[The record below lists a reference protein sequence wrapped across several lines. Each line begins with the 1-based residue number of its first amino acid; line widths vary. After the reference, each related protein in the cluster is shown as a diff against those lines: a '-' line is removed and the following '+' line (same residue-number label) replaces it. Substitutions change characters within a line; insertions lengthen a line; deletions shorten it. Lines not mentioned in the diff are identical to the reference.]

1 MRRMISSC
9 VVAAGEYSPTQKKY
23 VLDRPLATN
32 HVYILQFTSENTSE
46 TDILSTLNSTNTT
59 HFVSSCIAEWNTS
72 APTDLI
78 TTNFL
83 NVGKKTAVNL
93 EHGLVYVYQ
102 LF

>member
-1 MRRMISSC
+1 MRRMISPC
-9 VVAAGEYSPTQKKY
+9 VVAAGEYSPTQQKY

-32 HVYILQFTSENTSE
+32 HIYILQFTSEFTSE
-46 TDILSTLNSTNTT
+46 TDILSTFNSTDAS

-72 APTDLI
+72 APTDL
-78 TTNFL
+78 TTANFL
-83 NVGKKTAVNL
+83 NVGEKTSVNL